1 MKKINY
7 CIDCGKKL
15 NYSKS
20 KRCWVCRVAWLSS
33 PKNSKHVNAVTN
45 QKYYCKNCKKE
56 INCRTAL
63 YRSGFCSSC
72 SRKGKHKPFSKKA
85 RQNIRKAIQNKWKNI
100 YDNDLQGK
108 YLSNGYYYIKVP
120 SHPYSR
126 KDKYVAEHRLVMEKS
141 LGRYLKPEEIVHH
154 INGVRNDNRIENLAL
169 VTRKT
174 HEIGTFLKLIQKRV
188 RYLENK
194 IKRLK
199 CQN

>member
-1 MKKINY
+1 MKKINC
-7 CIDCGKKL
+7 CINCGKKL

-20 KRCWVCRVAWLSS
+20 IRCWECLVTWLSS
-33 PKNSKHVNAVTN
+33 PKNPKHANAVTN
-45 QKYYCKNCKKE
+45 QKYYCKTCKKK
-56 INCRTAL
+56 IDCRTAL
-63 YRSGFCSSC
+63 YGSGLCSSC
-72 SRKGKHKPFSKKA
+72 SRKGKHKKFSKKA
-85 RQNIRKAIQNKWKNI
+85 KQNIREAIQNKWNSI
-100 YDNDLQGK
+100 YNKGLQGRFNNK
-108 YLSNGYYYIKVP
+108 GYYYIKVP
-120 SHPYSR
+120 SHPYAR

-141 LGRYLKPEEIVHH
+141 LGRYLKLEEIVHH
-154 INGVRNDNRIENLAL
+154 INGIRNDNRIENLAL